1 MTPVPLSILQCL
13 QCYLVRTISGRSV
26 SDNSVIVN
34 IAVSSLQCQLCYP
47 VSTIGRYRENNT
59 NVSYIHIMVLQLQ

>member
-34 IAVSSLQCQLCYP
+34 IAVSSLQCQQCYP
-47 VSTIGRYRENNT
+47 VSTIGRHREN
-59 NVSYIHIMVLQLQ
+59 NVSYIHIMVLELQ